1 MGISIIGKEFSEPAA
16 LSYAKLTNLRGRLR
30 NLGVSASMRN
40 QLLAQTF
47 NSSTTIG
54 PQSRPLDRVMYM
66 MSFPNYEYT
75 FYFTPASFTVEG
87 FGAELSEIPRPYNI
101 PIVDIKGGKSKRV
114 SFEFLITGDNF
125 YFSIED
131 EIKQI
136 QLIADM
142 GMPVGFDNVSA
153 IMRENYWYIDN
164 VSFTYARENR
174 TGKTVTATCNVSL
187 IEYKPLRQKFI
198 LLPKFRYGKFS
209 ITKKPAITT
218 GNTKGVN
225 DPLYWQK
232 VAGLTKLISQTQGL
246 GSMVGIG
253 GF

>member
-1 MGISIIGKEFSEPAA
+1 MGISIIGKEFSEAA
-16 LSYAKLTNLRGRLR
+16 AESYQKNRTLRGSLR
-30 NLGVSASMRN
+30 GLGVSASMRN
-40 QLLAQTF
+40 QLLAQTTVGLH
-47 NSSTTIG
+47 SG
-54 PQSRPLDRVMYM
+54 ELDRVMYM
-66 MSFPNYEYT
+66 MSFPNYEHT
-75 FYFTPASFTVEG
+75 FRHTPASFTVEG

-114 SFEFLITGDNF
+114 SFEFLITVDNF
-125 YFSIED
+125 YINIED

-142 GMPVGFDNVSA
+142 GMPVGFDNVNA
-153 IMRENYWYIDN
+153 IMRDNYWYIDN
-164 VSFTYARENR
+164 ISFTYARENKV
-174 TGKTVTATCNVSL
+174 GKTVSSSCNISL

-232 VAGLTKLISQTQGL
+232 VAGLAKVISQTQGL
-246 GSMVGIG
+246 GSLVGIG

>member
-1 MGISIIGKEFSEPAA
+1 MGISIIGKEFSESAA
-16 LSYAKLTNLRGRLR
+16 LSYAKNPALRGRLR
-30 NLGVSASMRN
+30 NLGGNAS
-40 QLLAQTF
+40 LVLP
-47 NSSTTIG
+47 S
-54 PQSRPLDRVMYM
+54 RVMYM

-75 FYFTPASFTVEG
+75 FYFAPASFTVEG

-114 SFEFLITGDNF
+114 SFEFLISIDNF
-125 YFSIED
+125 YLSIED
-131 EIKQI
+131 DIKQI

-142 GMPVGFDNVSA
+142 GMPVGFDNVNA

-164 VSFTYARENR
+164 VSFTYAREST

-218 GNTKGVN
+218 GNTKGED
-225 DPLYWQK
+225 DPLDWKK
-232 VAGLTKLISQTQGL
+232 VQGL
-246 GSMVGIG
+246 AKIRSLDLRFGSKY
-253 GF
+253 

>member
-1 MGISIIGKEFSEPAA
+1 MGISIIGKEFSESAA
-16 LSYAKLTNLRGRLR
+16 LSYAKNPALRGRLR
-30 NLGVSASMRN
+30 NLGGNAS
-40 QLLAQTF
+40 LVLP
-47 NSSTTIG
+47 S
-54 PQSRPLDRVMYM
+54 RVMYM

-75 FYFTPASFTVEG
+75 FYFAPASFTVEG

-114 SFEFLITGDNF
+114 SFEHIITNDNF

-131 EIKQI
+131 DIKQI

-164 VSFTYARENR
+164 VSFTYARDNR
-174 TGKTVTATCNVSL
+174 SGKTVTATCNVSL

-209 ITKKPAITT
+209 ITKKPVIVVVD
-218 GNTKGVN
+218 GGGLD
-225 DPLYWQK
+225 DPLDWKKEQDLAK
-232 VAGLTKLISQTQGL
+232 VAAMDLRF
-246 GSMVGIG
+246 GSGY
-253 GF
+253 